1 MSFQLDTNEFARAV
15 GFVVQ
20 ASGKDCAE
28 VLNKAGL
35 TALIGGKG
43 VKGAVQRTPK
53 ADKGRI
59 EADMIR
65 DKQAIRIVMSRA
77 KKHGERLTR
86 REISKR
92 VRALIRG
99 RKSGS
104 GYTKGPGW
112 NNAILAMGGRGVR
125 INKRFANSEARHGT
139 GEKATPTNLI
149 ARIISTAPASE
160 KIGFRPLQD
169 ALNDTARDM
178 IEYGERKIQQTFNKV
193 KP

>member
-1 MSFQLDTNEFARAV
+1 MFKLDTSEFAQAV

-20 ASGKDCAE
+20 ATGKDCVE

-43 VKGAVQRTPK
+43 VRGAVQRTPK
-53 ADKGRI
+53 ADPVRI

-65 DKQAIRIVMSRA
+65 DKQAIRLVMSRA
-77 KKHGERLTR
+77 KKRGEHLTR

-92 VRALIRG
+92 VKALIRG

-112 NNAILAMGGRGVR
+112 NNAILAMGGKGIRT
-125 INKRFANSEARHGT
+125 NKRFAKSEARHGS
-139 GEKATPTNLI
+139 GIKASAESLV

-160 KIGFRPLQD
+160 AIGFRPLQD

-178 IEYGERKIQQTFNKV
+178 IAYGERKIQATFNKV
-193 KP
+193 RP